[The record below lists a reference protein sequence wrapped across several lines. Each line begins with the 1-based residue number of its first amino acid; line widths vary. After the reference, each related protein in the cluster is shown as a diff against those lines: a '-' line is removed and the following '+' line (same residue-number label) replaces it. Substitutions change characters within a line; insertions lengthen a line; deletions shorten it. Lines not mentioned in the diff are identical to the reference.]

1 VTVDLAQGEVPSRSE
16 NALCSAGSR
25 HSRHPFPCAW
35 SSVALQG
42 AGSTAGKARTS
53 DCKPAAPK
61 STIIEDGYDFISP
74 RKVIS

>member
-1 VTVDLAQGEVPSRSE
+1 MTADLVQREAPSRSE

-42 AGSTAGKARTS
+42 AGSKAGKARTS
-53 DCKPAAPK
+53 DCKPAASK
-61 STIIEDGYDFISP
+61 NAIIGDDNDFIPP
-74 RKVIS
+74 RKVIG